1 MKKALTYDDIN
12 IVPKY
17 SDIEHRDKID
27 ISTKFTKNTE
37 LSIPI
42 VSSPMDTVTEEDM
55 AEELLDWGGVGV
67 IHRFNTIEE
76 QSRMMK
82 SLHYKWDSW
91 FDIGTNI
98 RGDDEERTID
108 KEWQEW
114 WDGYSRSNPPT
125 KEDWKDLKDR
135 FFWADSMIRD
145 EKAWKKKPLCAA
157 IGVTGD
163 YLERA
168 KELVLNGCNVIL
180 IDVAHGHHKF
190 VGEAIEEIKSKISNT
205 EVIAGS
211 IATGDGAKFLCEKG
225 ADAIR
230 VGVGNGSLC
239 ETRIRTGVGI
249 PQVSALIDCVT
260 VADSYDVPIIAD
272 GGIRNV
278 GDVCKGLGC
287 GADTI
292 MVGSLLSGTKE
303 SPGSIEKKGQW
314 PNEQLFK
321 KYRGSASLDSKSD
334 RGENK
339 NVEGNHKVIPY
350 KGKVKRI
357 INDIRDGIS
366 SSCSY
371 VGASNLEEFR
381 SLVEFVEVTR
391 AGQVEAQPHLLN

>member
-1 MKKALTYDDIN
+1 MKTYLTYDDVN
-12 IVPKY
+12 IIPKY
-17 SDIEHRDKID
+17 SELKSRDKVD
-27 ISTKFTKNTE
+27 LTTRFTKNTE
-37 LSIPI
+37 LTIPI
-42 VSSPMDTVTEEDM
+42 VTSPMDTVTELDM
-55 AEELLDWGGVGV
+55 AKEMLDWGGVGV
-67 IHRFNTIEE
+67 IHRFQSIEK
-76 QSRMMK
+76 QARMMK
-82 SLHYKWDSW
+82 SLHYEWDKY
-91 FDIGTNI
+91 FDIGDGT
-98 RGDDEERTID
+98 ERTIE
-108 KEWQEW
+108 KEWDEW
-114 WDGYSRSNPPT
+114 WKSVKHWNSPPT
-125 KEDWKDLKDR
+125 KSDWKDLKER
-135 FFWADSMIRD
+135 FYFADSMIRD
-145 EKAWKKKPLCAA
+145 EKIWSKRPLCAA

-272 GGIRNV
+272 GGIRNI

-321 KYRGSASLDSKSD
+321 KYRGSASLDSKLD
-334 RGENK
+334 RGEDK

-391 AGQVEAQPHLLN
+391 AGQVEAQPHLLS